1 MNLDQYRAMKA
12 QEQEDTT
19 QTEVQPNAQTEQVP
33 TEPVQ
38 PGVQETPQ
46 NEPTPPSTGTET
58 PAQNEPS
65 ADPTPQF
72 FEINGEQVS
81 LEELQKGYLRQSD
94 YTRKTQEV
102 SRKQRE
108 IQQAQALFEQ
118 LNQNPEVAQ
127 QIGYNPQEASY
138 QALQDELADLRLQQE
153 ITTLSTKYPD
163 FNADAVIDF
172 AVARNLPNLEDAY
185 LLNKQYSQ
193 FTQPPATP
201 VVPQQQPQAIDVEAL
216 KAQLRA
222 ELQAEMNTS
231 TIING
236 SGTAPTTQ
244 ADVVLTDA
252 ERRVARGMGMSDAEY
267 AKWR

>member
-12 QEQEDTT
+12 QEQTDTT
-19 QTEVQPNAQTEQVP
+19 QSEVQPNAQAVEVPTTTVQSDVPETTQIESAQPNTTEQG
-33 TEPVQ
+33 TTQAE
-38 PGVQETPQ
+38 
-46 NEPTPPSTGTET
+46 PSTDE
-58 PAQNEPS
+58 
-65 ADPTPQF
+65 PQF
-72 FEINGEQVS
+72 FEINGEKVS

-108 IQQAQALFEQ
+108 IDQARALFEQ

-153 ITTLSTKYPD
+153 INTLSTKYPD
-163 FNADAVIDF
+163 FNADEIIDF
-172 AVARNLPNLEDAY
+172 AVSRNLPNLEDAY

-193 FTQPPATP
+193 FTQPTVPAQTVTNTP
-201 VVPQQQPQAIDVEAL
+201 QIDVETL
-216 KAQLRA
+216 KAQIRA
-222 ELQAEMNTS
+222 ELQAELNTS

-244 ADVVLTDA
+244 TEVTLTDA
-252 ERRVARGMGMSDAEY
+252 EKRVARSMGLSEAEY